1 MILLSL
7 YYGGMAKVC
16 TILRYRIS
24 KVADKRIDIMNSII
38 PGIRTV
44 KMYAWEWPFIERVK
58 RLRRYETFHDNSFFF
73 VSLISYFA
81 L

>member
-24 KVADKRIDIMNSII
+24 KLADQRGDVMNSII

-44 KMYAWEWPFIERVK
+44 KM
-58 RLRRYETFHDNSFFF
+58 
-73 VSLISYFA
+73 
-81 L
+81 

>member
-16 TILRYRIS
+16 TILRYQTS
-24 KVADKRIDIMNSII
+24 KVADQRVDIMNSII

-44 KMYAWEWPFIERVK
+44 KMYVWEWPFIERVK
-58 RLRRYETFHDNSFFF
+58 RLRRYKTCHDN
-73 VSLISYFA
+73 
-81 L
+81 